1 MYEKGAKLLSCH
13 VFDVALGQGHVSKF
27 CFGQMLNMF
36 DLVMKQIIPDREIL
50 WSF

>member
-27 CFGQMLNMF
+27 CYGQMLNMF
-36 DLVMKQIIPDREIL
+36 DLLMKQIVPGREIL